1 MISSINNSLPR
12 PKILLLYPFELVFTV
27 RYEKITVG
35 YSLVSRTFL
44 VLHLCTIIN
53 QNKRK
58 MKFLVTIF
66 TTVLFFVLTTVK
78 AQEKTTITAT
88 VVNVLSDEG
97 KVGFALYNKETFMK
111 QPIQAKDAKIVDG
124 KSTVVFENVPSGEYA
139 ILCYHDKNGNN
150 RMDFE
155 PNGMPLES
163 FGASNNVMS
172 FGPPNYDDA
181 KFTVSDKKVSL
192 EIKF

>member
-1 MISSINNSLPR
+1 
-12 PKILLLYPFELVFTV
+12 
-27 RYEKITVG
+27 
-35 YSLVSRTFL
+35 
-44 VLHLCTIIN
+44 
-53 QNKRK
+53 

-124 KSTVVFENVPSGEYA
+124 KSTVVFENVPAGEYA